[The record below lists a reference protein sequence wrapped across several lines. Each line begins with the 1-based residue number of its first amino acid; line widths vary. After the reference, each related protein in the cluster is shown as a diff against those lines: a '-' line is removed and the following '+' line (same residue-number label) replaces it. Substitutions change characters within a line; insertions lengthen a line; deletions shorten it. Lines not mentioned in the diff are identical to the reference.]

1 MDSGIDGDKL
11 LILRPDSSSNSS
23 SLDSEE
29 LFLSDSAIEEDRD
42 AQLEGIS
49 ALMEDSETLVDNNK
63 KITVQKVSCEPI
75 QSILTINVLSS
86 VGEGEA
92 DKEGVNY

>member
-63 KITVQKVSCEPI
+63 KMTV
-75 QSILTINVLSS
+75 
-86 VGEGEA
+86 
-92 DKEGVNY
+92 